1 MLFLHEYGS
10 TNATYNWF
18 PADGCNASS
27 KPLYMCLAGID
38 SSYNAKFPVI
48 KAILENGVSN
58 TPGFPC
64 RLEVIDSMPYAQAQ
78 DPNIPCTGIL
88 RGYNDPAKVGGD
100 TSGAPNW
107 AWEMPGFMTQAILL
121 ATQVDPQGTVVNAF
135 RAAIKIA
142 LCKEFSDVNSIS
154 CNDNDV
160 VN

>member
-121 ATQVDPQGTVVNAF
+121 ATQVDPHGTVVNAF